1 MTTPQLPPGIRL
13 DDLIVGIRRARPDDV
28 GAQLGEAVVIAEHLG
43 ELSDH
48 LVGHFVDQARR
59 SGLSWTEIGRQM
71 GVSKQA
77 AQKKFVPREDGSDAA
92 QQSFGRFTFRAREA
106 VVAAQEEARRGTHA
120 LITPAHLALGLLADP
135 RGLAGAVLQA
145 RGLAADAV
153 RDAVTPVLPPA
164 GTEEPPTHIPFDG
177 RAKKALE
184 LTFRQALRRGESTVG
199 TADVLLA
206 LLELEDGDGPLHALG
221 LDREA
226 VESTLATLEAR
237 EE

>member
-1 MTTPQLPPGIRL
+1 MTAPQLPPGIRL

-59 SGLSWTEIGRQM
+59 SGLSWTEIGRHM

-77 AQKKFVPREDGSDAA
+77 AQKRFVPREDGSDA

-106 VVAAQEEARRGTHA
+106 VVAAQEEARRGTHL

-135 RGLAGAVLQA
+135 PGVGRAVLEA
-145 RGLAADAV
+145 RGLTVDAV
-153 RDAVTPVLPPA
+153 RAAVTPVLPPP

-184 LTFRQALRRGESTVG
+184 LTFRQALRRGEGTVG
-199 TADVLLA
+199 THDILLA
-206 LLELEDGDGPLHALG
+206 LLELEDGGGPLHALG
-221 LDREA
+221 LDRDT
-226 VESTLATLEAR
+226 VDTTLATLGTA